1 MNYALNLSLYVILHT
16 NISFHLCYSGD
27 LLDVVLWSERATSFP
42 AEEIHGNGQTS
53 PQIVIFVG
61 TLVRSF
67 GGTSLSGGSSCK
79 WYINPEVPEVKRLMA
94 RYLQTYVTAF
104 SIYIYLDQFP
114 TFLKLAACI
123 CCTFLCL

>member
-42 AEEIHGNGQTS
+42 AEEIHGNGHAS

-67 GGTSLSGGSSCK
+67 GGKSLSGGSSCK

>member
-42 AEEIHGNGQTS
+42 AEEIHGNGQAS

-67 GGTSLSGGSSCK
+67 GGKSLSGGSSCK

-94 RYLQTYVTAF
+94 RYLQTYVTSF